1 MSQNEQYKEITIPN
15 GKSSSSKDKVEKI
28 FSKIYNYVFK
38 KIQTEKIIKNSLIVE
53 QAKFLGY
60 LGDEDANN
68 PVDIEGN
75 IIEAVTTYDNSIARI
90 QLYSDLSFQKLNA
103 FIINPT
109 IEYNVGQTVLVGYW
123 GTIQNLFILGPI
135 EKKGVNT
142 NVTD

>member
-15 GKSSSSKDKVEKI
+15 GKGNSSKDKIEKI

-75 IIEAVTTYDNSIARI
+75 AIEGVATYDNSIARI

-109 IEYNVGQTVLVGYW
+109 IEYNLGQTVLVGYW

-135 EKKGVNT
+135 EKKGVIT
-142 NVTD
+142 NATN

>member
-75 IIEAVTTYDNSIARI
+75 TIEAVTTYDNSIARI

>member
-15 GKSSSSKDKVEKI
+15 GKNNSSKDKIEKV
-28 FSKIYNYVFK
+28 FSKIYNYIFK
-38 KIQTEKIIKNSLIVE
+38 RLQTEKFVKNSLIVE

-68 PVDIEGN
+68 LTDADGN
-75 IIEAVTTYDNSIARI
+75 ILTVTTYDNSIAQI

-109 IEYNVGQTVLVGYW
+109 IEYNVGQTILVGYW

-135 EKKGVNT
+135 EKKGVIS

>member
-1 MSQNEQYKEITIPN
+1 M
-15 GKSSSSKDKVEKI
+15 
-28 FSKIYNYVFK
+28 
-38 KIQTEKIIKNSLIVE
+38 KNSLIVE

-75 IIEAVTTYDNSIARI
+75 AIEAVTTYDNSIARI

-109 IEYNVGQTVLVGYW
+109 IEYNPGQMVLVGYW

-135 EKKGVNT
+135 EKKGVNS

>member
-15 GKSSSSKDKVEKI
+15 GKGGSSKDKVEKI

-38 KIQTEKIIKNSLIVE
+38 KIQTEKIMKNSLIVE

-75 IIEAVTTYDNSIARI
+75 VIEGVTTYDNSIAQI

-103 FIINPT
+103 FIINPA

-142 NVTD
+142 NVTG

>member
-15 GKSSSSKDKVEKI
+15 GKGNSSKDKVEKI

-38 KIQTEKIIKNSLIVE
+38 KIQTEKIMKNSLIVE

-75 IIEAVTTYDNSIARI
+75 VIEGVTTYDNSIAQI

-109 IEYNVGQTVLVGYW
+109 IEYNLGQTVLVGYW

-142 NVTD
+142 NVTG

>member
-15 GKSSSSKDKVEKI
+15 GKNGSSKDKIEKI

-38 KIQTEKIIKNSLIVE
+38 KIQTEKIMKNSLIVE

-60 LGDEDANN
+60 LGDEDASDLTDTN
-68 PVDIEGN
+68 GN
-75 IIEAVTTYDNSIARI
+75 IITVTTYDNSIARI
-90 QLYSDLSFQKLNA
+90 QLYSDLSFQILNA

-135 EKKGVNT
+135 EKKGVNS

>member
-1 MSQNEQYKEITIPN
+1 MSQNEQYKEITIPS
-15 GKSSSSKDKVEKI
+15 GKKETSKDKIEKI
-28 FSKIYNYVFK
+28 FSKIYDYIFK
-38 KIQTEKIIKNSLIVE
+38 RFQTEKIIKNSLIVE

-68 PVDIEGN
+68 PVSIEGN
-75 IIEAVTTYDNSIARI
+75 VIEAVTTYDNSIAQI

-135 EKKGVNT
+135 EKKGVIS

>member
-15 GKSSSSKDKVEKI
+15 GKNNSSKDKIEKV
-28 FSKIYNYVFK
+28 FSKIYNYIFK
-38 KIQTEKIIKNSLIVE
+38 KLQTEKFVKNSLIVE

-60 LGDEDANN
+60 LGDEDAKDLTDSDG
-68 PVDIEGN
+68 DILT
-75 IIEAVTTYDNSIARI
+75 VTTYDNSIAQI

-109 IEYNVGQTVLVGYW
+109 IEYNAGQTVLVGYW

-135 EKKGVNT
+135 EKKGVIS
-142 NVTD
+142 NVTS

>member
-38 KIQTEKIIKNSLIVE
+38 KIQTEKIMKNSLIVE

-75 IIEAVTTYDNSIARI
+75 VIEGVTTYDNSIARI

-109 IEYNVGQTVLVGYW
+109 IEYNLGQTVLVGYW

-142 NVTD
+142 NVTG

>member
-1 MSQNEQYKEITIPN
+1 MNQNEQYKEITIPN
-15 GKSSSSKDKVEKI
+15 GKSGSSKDKVEKI
-28 FSKIYNYVFK
+28 FSKIYNYIFK
-38 KIQTEKIIKNSLIVE
+38 KIQTEKIVKNSLIVE

-75 IIEAVTTYDNSIARI
+75 AIEAVTTYDNSIAQI

-109 IEYNVGQTVLVGYW
+109 IEYNPGQTVLVGYW

-135 EKKGVNT
+135 EKKGVITDAT
-142 NVTD
+142 N